1 MLLVGIVEEVC
12 RNAVV
17 HEVPGI
23 SRCFVAK
30 AANTNAASQ
39 RNAVTEGVNLRQLW
53 QNGHGLVDLNRLG
66 TNDVG
71 AILRTYGVEAA
82 RSSIINE
89 MSAVFSVY
97 GIGVDYRHLTII
109 ADYMVRF
116 SSRSL
121 RSSLGT
127 ALTPRFSARPR
138 PARAATSH
146 STVPVSRTTLRPS

>member
-1 MLLVGIVEEVC
+1 M
-12 RNAVV
+12 

-23 SRCFVAK
+23 KRCFVAK

-53 QNGHGLVDLNRLG
+53 QIGHGLVDLNRLG

-97 GIGVDYRHLTII
+97 GIGVDYRHLTVI
-109 ADYMVRF
+109 ADYMVR
-116 SSRSL
+116 SCVCQRWEAERMLTCRRPWKPDLRRWLQAVQPYRSL
-121 RSSLGT
+121 EQLL
-127 ALTPRFSARPR
+127 A
-138 PARAATSH
+138 
-146 STVPVSRTTLRPS
+146 VPQGFVR

>member
-1 MLLVGIVEEVC
+1 M
-12 RNAVV
+12 

-23 SRCFVAK
+23 KRCFVAK
-30 AANTNAASQ
+30 AANANAASQ

-53 QNGHGLVDLNRLG
+53 QIGHGLVDLNRLG

-97 GIGVDYRHLTII
+97 GIGVDYRHLTVI
-109 ADYMVRF
+109 ADYMVRLCVT
-116 SSRSL
+116 RCEAEWNADL
-121 RSSLGT
+121 
-127 ALTPRFSARPR
+127 
-138 PARAATSH
+138 
-146 STVPVSRTTLRPS
+146 PVAP